1 MSDWRLSLLV
11 GALLGELML
20 AIILVLADRTAY
32 FHAVATRRLVL
43 DYCQRPVVVA
53 PVASRARSGL
63 GYRTA
68 SPPEL
73 YPHVASTKPI
83 QADASCRW
91 NLGTTYR
98 RQALFVCEGSARQ
111 PPIPDRAP
119 S

>member
-63 GYRTA
+63 GYRTKA
-68 SPPEL
+68 NS
-73 YPHVASTKPI
+73 
-83 QADASCRW
+83 
-91 NLGTTYR
+91 G
-98 RQALFVCEGSARQ
+98 
-111 PPIPDRAP
+111 
-119 S
+119 